1 MNELYPEEFA
11 AAQKANLE
19 AFYRLASLAVEGWQK
34 LTALN
39 MQAAK
44 SALADSQKLLP
55 SADPQAFFTQQAG
68 PNGELA
74 ARAQAYQRA
83 LFEIVSG
90 MHTGLMTIA
99 GEQYEAH
106 NRRVQ
111 ALFETMSRQA
121 PAGSEAAVA
130 ALKQLMESS
139 RVLHESVNKSVR
151 QAVSMAEG
159 GFETVLSRTAKAS
172 DVTTG

>member
-1 MNELYPEEFA
+1 MNELYPEQFA

-19 AFYRLASLAVEGWQK
+19 ALYGLSNLAVEGLQK

-44 SALADSQKLLP
+44 SALIDSQKLL
-55 SADPQAFFTQQAG
+55 SAADPKAFFAQQAG

-74 ARAQAYQRA
+74 ARAQSYQRG
-83 LFEIVSG
+83 LYEIASS
-90 MHTGLMTIA
+90 MHTGFMTIA
-99 GEQYEAH
+99 GAQYEAH

-111 ALFETMSRQA
+111 TLFETMSSQA

-159 GFETVLSRTAKAS
+159 GFEAVLSRTAKAS

>member
-1 MNELYPEEFA
+1 MNELYPEQFA

-19 AFYRLASLAVEGWQK
+19 AFYGLASLAVEGLQK

-39 MQAAK
+39 MQAAR
-44 SALADSQKLLP
+44 SALADSQKLLTA
-55 SADPQAFFTQQAG
+55 ADPQAFFTQQSG

-74 ARAQAYQRA
+74 ARAQSYQRA
-83 LFEIVSG
+83 LYEIASS
-90 MHTGLMTIA
+90 MNSGLMTIA

-111 ALFETMSRQA
+111 ALFETLSSQA
-121 PAGSEAAVA
+121 PAGSEAAAA
-130 ALKQLMESS
+130 ALKQLMETSS
-139 RVLHESVNKSVR
+139 ALRDSVNKSVR

-159 GFETVLSRTAKAS
+159 GFEAVLSRTAKTS

>member
-1 MNELYPEEFA
+1 L
-11 AAQKANLE
+11 
-19 AFYRLASLAVEGWQK
+19 QK

-39 MQAAK
+39 MQAAR
-44 SALADSQKLLP
+44 SALVDSQKLL
-55 SADPQAFFTQQAG
+55 SAPDPQTFFTQQAG
-68 PNGELA
+68 PNGALA
-74 ARAQAYQRA
+74 MRAQSYQRG
-83 LFEIVSG
+83 LYEIASG
-90 MHTGLMTIA
+90 VHTGLMTIA
-99 GEQYEAH
+99 GAQYEAH

-111 ALFETMSRQA
+111 ALFEAMSQQA

-151 QAVSMAEG
+151 QAVTMAEG
-159 GFETVLSRTAKAS
+159 GFEAVLSRTAKAS